1 MLSAILSEKKYE
13 TKFITTA
20 TAKAIIMPFCPPK
33 ARPIIISSSV
43 SAVSKN
49 AVLKVFP
56 ITWLFPRIGCY
67 AFPQDAKGLGRR
79 ELGEACDP
87 GNSRICLAEEQES
100 RNVLRYTAGK
110 TNMQESEAPTDCFPS
125 IRAGCLFHSCPPVL
139 S

>member
-20 TAKAIIMPFCPPK
+20 TARAIIIPFCPPK

-56 ITWLFPRIGCY
+56 ITWLFPLIGCY
-67 AFPQDAKGLGRR
+67 AFPQDAKGLGR
-79 ELGEACDP
+79 
-87 GNSRICLAEEQES
+87 GNSVKRAIVEMAEICLAEEQER
-100 RNVLRYTAGK
+100 RNVLRYMAAK
-110 TNMQESEAPTDCFPS
+110 TNPQDSEAPTEVVPS
-125 IRAGCLFHSCPPVL
+125 HSCWLPIP
-139 S
+139 